1 MLFEI
6 NVKLNDDD
14 YLKFNEFLLIRSY
27 YGKKQMMN
35 RRILIALITLIIGAV
50 VLFRYGLSD
59 ALLFASIYC
68 FVMAIYQIFL
78 NKLTQRSIRRRIKF
92 LKKKGKLKYSPE
104 SVMRFYDD
112 VLSEIT
118 PDEKTERKYSAL
130 ERVSIVGVDL
140 DRKLLS
146 CIYKFSKGREK
157 VKFLASFTPG
167 ATPKRLRERSSVLN
181 ARLLAVYE

>member
-6 NVKLNDDD
+6 NVRLTDDD

-35 RRILIALITLIIGAV
+35 RRILIALITLIISAV

-59 ALLFASIYC
+59 VLLFASIYC

-118 PDEKTERKYSAL
+118 PDEKTERKYSVL
-130 ERVSIVGVDL
+130 ERVSIVGDVVYIHINVISAYIIP
-140 DRKLLS
+140 R
-146 CIYKFSKGREK
+146 
-157 VKFLASFTPG
+157 ASF
-167 ATPKRLRERSSVLN
+167 ESEEQYN
-181 ARLLAVYE
+181 AFLEFIKTKFENIDVY